1 MELSRWRRLDL
12 RMHSHTAIMAR
23 GVAVLV
29 CLLLL
34 TIIGVICGQD
44 EVTQCIDGP
53 LHKDK
58 PSPEGSGY
66 VECLSWK
73 DKSCCTAEFTQE
85 LQRNKVEVLYNF
97 SWNHC
102 NTLSQACE
110 QFIKDEECFWQ
121 CEPNLIKW
129 HTKAGAVNGV
139 PICSKYC
146 DDWFEACKDDMTCV
160 QDWLSGFNFTSNVYS
175 CPTNSSCRTFSEVY
189 KDGKGLCNTMWGKS
203 FYYETSQNC
212 SVMNP
217 NKYAVT
223 ASASGLSKFIS
234 PVLVLALA
242 GLLTIFCFDW
252 RYLE

>member
-1 MELSRWRRLDL
+1 MNSSVTPNG
-12 RMHSHTAIMAR
+12 HYFAIICRMAR

-53 LHKDK
+53 WHKDK

-102 NTLSQACE
+102 NTLSQ
-110 QFIKDEECFWQ
+110 
-121 CEPNLIKW
+121 
-129 HTKAGAVNGV
+129 V
-139 PICSKYC
+139 
-146 DDWFEACKDDMTCV
+146 
-160 QDWLSGFNFTSNVYS
+160 
-175 CPTNSSCRTFSEVY
+175 
-189 KDGKGLCNTMWGKS
+189 S
-203 FYYETSQNC
+203 FYRQSQIDFTMLC
-212 SVMNP
+212 SV
-217 NKYAVT
+217 
-223 ASASGLSKFIS
+223 FI
-234 PVLVLALA
+234 
-242 GLLTIFCFDW
+242 T
-252 RYLE
+252 